1 MGLQIYKIKILLS
14 RDYSNLFSIFAK
26 KKKNLHAH
34 H

>member
-14 RDYSNLFSIFAK
+14 RDYSNLLFFFEK